1 MHGRRWL
8 ETRLA
13 VQLGLLAGSEAMH
26 VFSLLLSIFNKPKPF
41 VGFIARGLRPN
52 VSM

>member
-26 VFSLLLSIFNKPKPF
+26 VF
-41 VGFIARGLRPN
+41 FI
-52 VSM
+52 VVKYC